1 MLSASTKV
9 QSFAV
14 TAKRIDSFL
23 RLCVKVF
30 GTAGAFWPHGMPAY
44 NNCAYH
50 RLCTLCN
57 KALHFGRAVWH
68 IIANVT
74 LFVHQ
79 GDSLFCQIAVRG
91 AVSCLRCAVSVVAHA
106 FLRLGCCSAFS
117 LWFRVLS
124 DSVYQFVN
132 TTFHNG
138 IGTAQ
143 YFVKHSFHGCHT
155 IWFCTKVKC
164 CKGNTKALFPSKKV
178 YNLYTNICVLAVYL
192 HINECV
198 CFYCHLTLFIRNKL
212 IHRDFRSVR

>member
-9 QSFAV
+9 QPFAV

-23 RLCVKVF
+23 RLCLKVF
-30 GTAGAFWPHGMPAY
+30 GTAGAFWPHCMPAY

-50 RLCTLCN
+50 KLCTLCN

-91 AVSCLRCAVSVVAHA
+91 VASRLRCTVSVVAHA
-106 FLRLGCCSAFS
+106 FLRLGCFSAFS
-117 LWFRVLS
+117 LCFRVLS

-138 IGTAQ
+138 ISIAQ
-143 YFVKHSFHGCHT
+143 YFVKHSFHGSYYNL
-155 IWFCTKVKC
+155 VQKC
-164 CKGNTKALFPSKKV
+164 CKGNTKALHPTKKV
-178 YNLYTNICVLAVYL
+178 YNLYTNICVLAVFPL
-192 HINECV
+192 VKECV
-198 CFYCHLTLFIRNKL
+198 CFYCHLTPFVRNKL
-212 IHRDFRSVR
+212 IFIYFKSVR